1 MDIEDANAKAREVL
15 MVEGQE
21 HADLNLECEKWIE
34 NIDQED
40 QCYW

>member
-1 MDIEDANAKAREVL
+1 

-21 HADLNLECEKWIE
+21 HADLNLEFEKWID